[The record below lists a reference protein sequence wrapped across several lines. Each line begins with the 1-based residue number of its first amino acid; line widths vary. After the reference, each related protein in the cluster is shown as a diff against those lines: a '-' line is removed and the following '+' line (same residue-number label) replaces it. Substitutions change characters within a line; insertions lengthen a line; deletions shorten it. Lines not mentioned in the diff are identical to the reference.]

1 MAYWVG
7 VLWHQEG
14 GAALSAL
21 TYTYRAPSKADAHA
35 GLTSLADGS
44 NGRPTVV
51 PPPLSKLAREASH
64 TDTPGEGVVR
74 LGAVLGSA
82 LIEPG
87 ALSLN

>member
-74 LGAVLGSA
+74 LRAVLGSA